1 MSSKG
6 GAETYRLTTP
16 VLIVSWRFTDDRSAY
31 PAIVNVLVDRMPSET
46 QPHAP
51 LEPNTLQSRLPLW
64 LNDQS
69 HIQAQFFSHPHLA
82 RQKKKKPRG
91 TIQVYVAR

>member
-31 PAIVNVLVDRMPSET
+31 PAIVNVLVDRMPPKPNRTRPLNPTPCKADSRFGST
-46 QPHAP
+46 TNLTYKLNFFPTPISHA
-51 LEPNTLQSRLPLW
+51 
-64 LNDQS
+64 
-69 HIQAQFFSHPHLA
+69 
-82 RQKKKKPRG
+82 KKKKNRG